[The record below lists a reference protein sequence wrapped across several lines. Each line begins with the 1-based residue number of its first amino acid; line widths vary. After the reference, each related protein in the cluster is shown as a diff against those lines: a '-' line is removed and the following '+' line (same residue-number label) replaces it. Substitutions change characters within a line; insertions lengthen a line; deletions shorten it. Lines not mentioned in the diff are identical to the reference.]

1 MKKRLLSAALTLA
14 LAAACLTGCGA
25 ASEEKTVAKAL
36 GLEKLPAVTHISSYD
51 SHGGFLGDGVSCIA
65 LTFEDDQ
72 LEQQLA
78 ADPAWHS
85 LPADETVQALVW
97 GVEDGTVSIGPCLTD
112 GDGQPLVPP
121 VEKGCY
127 RLIDRHSDQQGDI
140 LSRGSFNFTVG
151 VYDAEARV
159 LYCCELDT

>member
-1 MKKRLLSAALTLA
+1 M
-14 LAAACLTGCGA
+14 
-25 ASEEKTVAKAL
+25 
-36 GLEKLPAVTHISSYD
+36 
-51 SHGGFLGDGVSCIA
+51 
-65 LTFEDDQ
+65 
-72 LEQQLA
+72 
-78 ADPAWHS
+78 
-85 LPADETVQALVW
+85 QALVW
-97 GVEDGTVSIGPCLTD
+97 GVENGTVSTGPCLTD